1 MAQVSTTTL
10 SGRGEYWLGHLRR
23 WEAAGMTQAAYCR
36 RHDLS
41 AAAFRWW
48 RRKFLREGRLATRD
62 GGAADRR
69 RTSDPGFVEVVA
81 ATSSVP
87 GPSSV
92 YEIVLPNQRRLRLWG
107 RFEADAVRMLLSV
120 LEPSC

>member
-1 MAQVSTTTL
+1 MAQVSAPTL
-10 SGRGEYWLGHLRR
+10 SERGEYWLGHLRR
-23 WEAAGMTQAAYCR
+23 WEAAGTTQAAYCR

-48 RRKFLREGRLATRD
+48 RRKLLREGRLTTRD
-62 GGAADRR
+62 GNAADRR
-69 RTSDPGFVEVVA
+69 RTSRPGFVEVVA
-81 ATSSVP
+81 SMSPAPEAS
-87 GPSSV
+87 GR

-107 RFEADAVRMLLSV
+107 PFEADVVRTLLSV

>member
-1 MAQVSTTTL
+1 MAQVSTTAL
-10 SGRGEYWLGHLRR
+10 SERGEYWLGHLRR
-23 WEAAGMTQAAYCR
+23 WEAAGTTQAAYCR

-48 RRKFLREGRLATRD
+48 RRKFLREGRLMTRD
-62 GGAADRR
+62 GGAADCR

-81 ATSSVP
+81 ATSS
-87 GPSSV
+87 GPRTSGV

-107 RFEADAVRMLLSV
+107 RFEADAVRTLLTV
-120 LEPSC
+120 LEGPC